1 MTGGAF
7 AFAPFEK
14 GGYGG
19 FAFALDLESK
29 IKGKSP
35 SIPLFQR
42 GKKTFLL
49 LQGGKKTFLLLQ
61 RRKKFALTH
70 LR

>member
-1 MTGGAF
+1 MTYGAF

-19 FAFALDLESK
+19 FAFDLASNSK

-42 GKKTFLL
+42 GKKIFLPLQRERTLLPLQKGRTFL
-49 LQGGKKTFLLLQ
+49 
-61 RRKKFALTH
+61 LTH